1 MAGEPT
7 ETAANIVPLQSSAE
21 QTGPVSSNLTESYA
35 ALDLGSNSFHLIVA
49 QYADERLQVVDKLK
63 ESVRIAAGLDDT
75 GRLSDEV
82 MERALLCLERFG
94 QRLRHLPSGNVRVVG
109 TNTLRRAK
117 NSKKFLERAELAL
130 GHRIDIIAGAE
141 EARLIY
147 LGVANALD
155 DGTERRLVV
164 DIGGGSTELIVGRR
178 FEAELLDSLHMGCVS
193 MSAAHFADGDLT
205 KKRFDQAIA
214 AAQQQLEP
222 VEQPYRD
229 ADWDSAI
236 GASGTIL
243 AVGQVAMQLPKR
255 QREPQDCIFLADLE
269 EIIKLMIKAQTID
282 ELSIP
287 GLSSERAPVFAGGV
301 AILTAIMRSLKVSH
315 FKTSQGALREG
326 LLQDLLGRVHNQDI
340 RERTVANLMRRYH
353 IDANHAARVRDQAIA
368 LHAQV
373 AGNWALTDSDHQR
386 LLGWAATLHEIGMDI
401 AHSQYHKHGGYLLQH
416 MEMPGFANQDQRS
429 LALLVRTHRRK
440 FPKDEFDE
448 SSDADLV
455 LMRLAVLLRLAA
467 VLHRGRTGAVLPHIG
482 LQAKDQQVTVTLP
495 GEWLEN
501 HPLTQLDLEQEA
513 GYLETMGLALTTET
527 T

>member
-1 MAGEPT
+1 MGASEASPR
-7 ETAANIVPLQSSAE
+7 EEAQQQAVA
-21 QTGPVSSNLTESYA
+21 SSNLTGSYA

-49 QYADERLQVVDKLK
+49 QYAEDRMQVVDKLK
-63 ESVRIAAGLDDT
+63 ESVRIAAGLNDD

-94 QRLRHLPSGNVRVVG
+94 QRLRHLPPGNVRVVG

-117 NSKKFLERAELAL
+117 NSQKFLKRAELAL
-130 GHRIDIIAGAE
+130 GHKIDIIAGAE
-141 EARLIY
+141 EARMIY
-147 LGVANALD
+147 LGVANSLD

-193 MSAAHFADGDLT
+193 MSGAHFADGNLT

-214 AAQQQLEP
+214 AAEQQLEP
-222 VEQPYRD
+222 VMQQYRE

-243 AVGQVAMQLPKR
+243 AVGQVAQQLPKR
-255 QREPQDCIFLADLE
+255 NREPQECIFLADLE
-269 EIIKLMIKAQTID
+269 DIIKLMIKAQTID
-282 ELSIP
+282 ALSLP
-287 GLSSERAPVFAGGV
+287 GLSGERAPVFAGGV
-301 AILTAIMRSLKVSH
+301 AILTAIMRSLKVSY

-340 RERTVANLMRRYH
+340 RERTVANLTRRYH
-353 IDANHAARVRDQAIA
+353 IDVEHAGRIRDQAIA

-373 AGNWALTDSDHQR
+373 AGSWALTDSDHQR

-448 SSDADLV
+448 DSDADIVLV
-455 LMRLAVLLRLAA
+455 RLAVLLRLAA

-482 LQAKDQQVTVTLP
+482 VQAADHLITLTLP
-495 GEWLEN
+495 GDWLEN
-501 HPLTQLDLEQEA
+501 QPLTRLDLEQEA
-513 GYLETMGLALTTET
+513 GYLESMGLTLATEEV
-527 T
+527 